1 MQSSTVIYYLFIFIV
16 IMSLAS
22 GIIILVKTYQ
32 QDTDTY
38 KENSQKICKI
48 ITTVGTTLLLSFT
61 SFFIYKKLGTTVL
74 LPFLALSF
82 SIIISTFIWFN
93 SVSQTSEDFKKSSK
107 IASYILISVS
117 TVLLGY
123 LMYLR

>member
-1 MQSSTVIYYLFIFIV
+1 
-16 IMSLAS
+16 MSLAS